1 MILNIFYYF
10 DDIIRF
16 KDFGLDNI
24 LIDKKSKE
32 NILVHKTSY
41 KTLISTKPL
50 GIRLGK
56 VNRFIRVYNETWYL
70 VLFEAEKC
78 DLIYNRVR
86 YLIGVTNNRS
96 NNYAKIKTKSKSKSF
111 LTSRKKLTFHNVII
125 IIKLVFSKDKINY
138 CNIFLEKG
146 LNEIPKYNDNE
157 KEKVFAE
164 IINVILW

>member
-1 MILNIFYYF
+1 M
-10 DDIIRF
+10 
-16 KDFGLDNI
+16 FG
-24 LIDKKSKE
+24 
-32 NILVHKTSY
+32 
-41 KTLISTKPL
+41 
-50 GIRLGK
+50 
-56 VNRFIRVYNETWYL
+56 
-70 VLFEAEKC
+70 AEKC
-78 DLIYNRVR
+78 DLIYNRIR

-96 NNYAKIKTKSKSKSF
+96 NNYAKIKTKSKPKSF

-164 IINVILW
+164 IINVIL